1 MKLHPTLTPPVN
13 LTYKSDVDEQEFV
26 NNQQDLVLS
35 SQILG
40 DMKMSPDHIVITG
53 ISFSLVLLLTLILV
67 CILYCLMC
75 GPGLCKCQREKTRV
89 HRDSV

>member
-13 LTYKSDVDEQEFV
+13 LTYKSDVDTQEFV

-40 DMKMSPDHIVITG
+40 DMKMSPDHVVIYG

-67 CILYCLMC
+67 CILYVLIF
-75 GPGLCKCQREKTRV
+75 PHNYSASL
-89 HRDSV
+89 